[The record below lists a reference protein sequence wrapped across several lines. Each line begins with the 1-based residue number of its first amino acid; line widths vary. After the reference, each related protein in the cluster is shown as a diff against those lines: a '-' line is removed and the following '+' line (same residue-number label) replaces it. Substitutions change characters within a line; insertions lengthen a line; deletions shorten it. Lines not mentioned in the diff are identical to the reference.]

1 MAMAYCGTRLSPN
14 IIRTSEGFIIATA
27 QICRSGK
34 QRYKRS
40 EIDPTSGDDTMVDVY
55 RPPSEV
61 TSAATIAS
69 AEGKPLT
76 LNHPSKF
83 LTPDSWAWSAKGHMQ
98 HIRVGAPDA
107 KTGDIPLIADVHI
120 HDQGL
125 IDRIAHGVR
134 DLSCGYN
141 YELVEGDDGPE
152 MRNIRINHLAVV
164 ESGRA
169 LSARIVDNVVGAPIE
184 DYESMMAR
192 YHRVNPQDAAPA
204 PTAVRQA
211 QDDVLN
217 WGGGENN
224 ETTLPGG
231 EGDTPMS
238 DSARE
243 SIAIEGDVEDEEI
256 PMGKSKDENRDSQ
269 MARLC
274 DLLEKFLGKTGVSKD
289 TTELIPDD
297 EQNGEV
303 VNPAVDEVVNSLRQL
318 RPMIV
323 AAGDRDVARAFN
335 AVMIAAKKGHTLPA
349 ERFINAAYDR
359 QPSSE
364 SFESAISRRRSE
376 LLSGK
381 SPSEPMSRE
390 NRAEDRE
397 SQSASFQDRVDRLRR
412 QMLSETR

>member
-40 EIDPTSGDDTMVDVY
+40 EIDLTSGDDTTVDVY

-69 AEGKPLT
+69 GEGKPLT

-98 HIRVGAPDA
+98 HIRVGTPDP
-107 KTGDIPLIADVHI
+107 KTGDIPLVADVHI

-141 YELVEGDDGPE
+141 YELVEGDYGPE

-169 LSARIVDNVVGAPIE
+169 GNARIVDSVDERTRKAL
-184 DYESMMAR
+184 
-192 YHRVNPQDAAPA
+192 
-204 PTAVRQA
+204 
-211 QDDVLN
+211 DDVLN

-224 ETTLPGG
+224 ETVLPGG
-231 EGDTPMS
+231 EGDTPLS
-238 DSARE
+238 ESARE
-243 SIAIEGDVEDEEI
+243 STAIEDDVEDEEI
-256 PMGKSKDENRDSQ
+256 SMGKSKDENRDSQ
-269 MARLC
+269 IARLC
-274 DLLEKFLGKTGVSKD
+274 DLLEKFLSKRSASTSESTEDEQPD
-289 TTELIPDD
+289 TLTTDLIPDD
-297 EQNGEV
+297 LSSEGNINPVVQDARTALDGLRRLRPSILASGDREAALDYNDAVRRLKRTIATGRACPSEPLTRSTAYDTTKSGRFEEACARRHRQPVKAHGEV
-303 VNPAVDEVVNSLRQL
+303 QVDDTERS
-318 RPMIV
+318 
-323 AAGDRDVARAFN
+323 AR
-335 AVMIAAKKGHTLPA
+335 
-349 ERFINAAYDR
+349 DR
-359 QPSSE
+359 QPTV
-364 SFESAISRRRSE
+364 
-376 LLSGK
+376 
-381 SPSEPMSRE
+381 
-390 NRAEDRE
+390 
-397 SQSASFQDRVDRLRR
+397 ASYQEMVDRVRR
-412 QMLSETR
+412 KSLSEAK

>member
-40 EIDPTSGDDTMVDVY
+40 EIDPTSGDDTIVDVY
-55 RPPSEV
+55 RPASEV

-69 AEGKPLT
+69 GEGKPLT

-98 HIRVGAPDA
+98 HIRVGAPDP
-107 KTGDIPLIADVHI
+107 KTGDVPLVADVHI

-169 LSARIVDNVVGAPIE
+169 GNARIVDSLDERSRKAL
-184 DYESMMAR
+184 
-192 YHRVNPQDAAPA
+192 
-204 PTAVRQA
+204 
-211 QDDVLN
+211 DDVLN

-224 ETTLPGG
+224 ETMLPGG

-238 DSARE
+238 ESARE
-243 SIAIEGDVEDEEI
+243 STAIEGDVEDEEI
-256 PMGKSKDENRDSQ
+256 TMGKSKDENRDSQ
-269 MARLC
+269 IARLC
-274 DLLEKFLGKTGVSKD
+274 DLLEKFLSKRSASSAASSD
-289 TTELIPDD
+289 DEQPESLATDLIPDD
-297 EQNGEV
+297 FSGEGNINPVVRDARTALDGLRLLRPAIIASGDREAALDYNEAIKRLKRTIATGRALPSEHLVRSMAYDTTKSGSFEEACARRHRQPVKAHGEV
-303 VNPAVDEVVNSLRQL
+303 QVEDGER
-318 RPMIV
+318 R
-323 AAGDRDVARAFN
+323 AR
-335 AVMIAAKKGHTLPA
+335 
-349 ERFINAAYDR
+349 DR
-359 QPSSE
+359 QPTVE
-364 SFESAISRRRSE
+364 SYQE
-376 LLSGK
+376 
-381 SPSEPMSRE
+381 MV
-390 NRAEDRE
+390 
-397 SQSASFQDRVDRLRR
+397 DRVRR
-412 QMLSETR
+412 KSLSETR